1 MSSGPLAPRTSPHEQ
16 MRACMPG
23 KYERYATHK
32 HSRRWAAWDYTQPA
46 AYFVTICTHER
57 GCLFGRISDE
67 IMHINPFGRVAT
79 EEWHRSEALRAEVHL
94 DAFVVMPNHVHGIVV
109 IAPPGEDAPTNPRG
123 CTVSAVATHR
133 AASLPGTKRTNVDPK
148 SLGAFVRAYKSA
160 VTRGINQRRQ
170 TVGAR
175 VWQRNYHDHIIR
187 TARSWHRIRRYI
199 ETNPAR
205 WADDTHYQ
213 P

>member
-16 MRACMPG
+16 MRARMPG
-23 KYERYATHK
+23 KYERHATHK

-46 AYFVTICTHER
+46 AYLPSVSRCARVVTVCTYQR
-57 GCLFGRISDE
+57 ACLFGDIYDG
-67 IMHINPFGRVAT
+67 IMHVNRFGRVAT
-79 EEWHRSEALRAEVHL
+79 DEWHRSEALRAEVHL

-123 CTVSAVATHR
+123 YTVSDVATQR

-175 VWQRNYHDHIIR
+175 VWQRGF
-187 TARSWHRIRRYI
+187 T
-199 ETNPAR
+199 P
-205 WADDTHYQ
+205 
-213 P
+213 